1 MQKLNFLQTST
12 PLNVDGGQHVLLR
25 STSTSEDVGSM
36 PPECRFTRPEM
47 QDWRI
52 STEKIKERSPRVR
65 GEDDAEVKLLTY
77 IYQERRD
84 EGTHDNPP
92 CVVFVWTRG
101 CCRYLLISDAVGC
114 C

>member
-52 STEKIKERSPRVR
+52 STEKIKGLHESEEKMMQKLNFLHTSSPPIVR
-65 GEDDAEVKLLTY
+65 
-77 IYQERRD
+77 RR
-84 EGTHDNPP
+84 GGMKGRTIICAVR
-92 CVVFVWTRG
+92 CVCLDRGMLPVFV
-101 CCRYLLISDAVGC
+101 YF
-114 C
+114 